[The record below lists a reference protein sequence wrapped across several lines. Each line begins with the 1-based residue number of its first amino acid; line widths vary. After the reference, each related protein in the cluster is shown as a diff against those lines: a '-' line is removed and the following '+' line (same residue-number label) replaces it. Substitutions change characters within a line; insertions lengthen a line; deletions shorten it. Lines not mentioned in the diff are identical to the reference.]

1 MYCDVCK
8 LEMNDSTTKMELPG
22 KTGTVQVENVPCS
35 VCPQCGAR
43 IVDGISFGI
52 ANKAAAKCKEDSL
65 DFSKMSGV
73 GLMAGKITL

>member
-8 LEMNDSTTKMELPG
+8 VEMNDSTTKMELPG
-22 KTGTVQVENVPCS
+22 KAGAVQIENVPCS

-52 ANKAAAKCKEDSL
+52 AKKAAVKCKEDRL
-65 DFSKMSGV
+65 DFEKIG
-73 GLMAGKITL
+73 GLALMAGKI